1 MDAITLS
8 LIYLT
13 VYTVPTWSHSSD
25 ICKPFWSHNLFFS
38 KTR

>member
-1 MDAITLS
+1 MDAITLC
-8 LIYLT
+8 LIYLI

-25 ICKPFWSHNLFFS
+25 ICKLLWSRNLFFS